1 MPNITRK
8 PRIPTRSASL
18 GKLHNVD
25 KPLPDIPSPATLVDQ
40 DLPEQQHDPH
50 DKYDRNSHYARTYSL
65 LIEYYYSSQT
75 SRSMQTNEDDDDDTG
90 SDMTTSDDS
99 ESEYSD
105 EAASRQSVVT
115 DLYTVASSYH
125 PKSYMSRSV
134 WTADEATVE
143 TLELQD
149 LDENEYF
156 NEEQVEQIVSQLRS
170 RGLPVYEDSEDSES
184 EYDDEYD
191 EDDEDTDG
199 MSFVAS
205 LTESTTASIRQAEKV
220 FGLMEKH
227 GGVKLKSLLKD
238 LIRWKHAKDV

>member
-1 MPNITRK
+1 MPNISRK

-40 DLPEQQHDPH
+40 DLPEQQHDL
-50 DKYDRNSHYARTYSL
+50 YANNDRNSHYARTYSL

-75 SRSMQTNEDDDDDTG
+75 SRSMQTNEDDDDDDTG
-90 SDMTTSDDS
+90 SDMTTSDS
-99 ESEYSD
+99 ESEYTD

-125 PKSYMSRSV
+125 PKSHMSRSV

-149 LDENEYF
+149 LDEDEF
-156 NEEQVEQIVSQLRS
+156 LNEEQVEQIVSQLRS

-184 EYDDEYD
+184 EYDDGYE

-205 LTESTTASIRQAEKV
+205 LTESNASIRQAEKV
-220 FGLMEKH
+220 FGLMQKH
-227 GGVKLKSLLKD
+227 GGVKLKSLMKD
-238 LIRWKHAKDV
+238 LIRWKHAKDA

>member
-1 MPNITRK
+1 MPNISRK

-50 DKYDRNSHYARTYSL
+50 DNYDRNSHYARTYSL

-75 SRSMQTNEDDDDDTG
+75 SRSMQTNEDDDDDDTG

-99 ESEYSD
+99 ESDYTD

-125 PKSYMSRSV
+125 PKSHMSRSV

-149 LDENEYF
+149 LDEDEF
-156 NEEQVEQIVSQLRS
+156 LNEEQVEQIVSHLRS

-184 EYDDEYD
+184 EYDDGYE
-191 EDDEDTDG
+191 ENDDDTDG

-205 LTESTTASIRQAEKV
+205 LTESTASMRQAEKV

-238 LIRWKHAKDV
+238 LIRWKHAKDL

>member
-1 MPNITRK
+1 MPNISRK
-8 PRIPTRSASL
+8 PRIPTRSVSL
-18 GKLHNVD
+18 GKLHPHNID
-25 KPLPDIPSPATLVDQ
+25 KPLPDIPSPATIVDQ
-40 DLPEQQHDPH
+40 DLPQHQHDLH
-50 DKYDRNSHYARTYSL
+50 ANNDRNSHYARTYSL

-75 SRSMQTNEDDDDDTG
+75 SRSMQTNDDDTG
-90 SDMTTSDDS
+90 SDMTTSDS
-99 ESEYSD
+99 ESEYTTD
-105 EAASRQSVVT
+105 GEASRQSVVT

-125 PKSYMSRSV
+125 PKSHMSRSV

-149 LDENEYF
+149 LDEDEF
-156 NEEQVEQIVSQLRS
+156 LNEEQVEQIVSQLRS

-184 EYDDEYD
+184 EYDDEEYD

-205 LTESTTASIRQAEKV
+205 LADSNASIRQAEKV
-220 FGLMEKH
+220 FGLMQRH

-238 LIRWKHAKDV
+238 LIRWKHEKEA

>member
-1 MPNITRK
+1 MPNISRK

-40 DLPEQQHDPH
+40 DLPEQQHDLH
-50 DKYDRNSHYARTYSL
+50 ANNDRNSHYARTYSL

-75 SRSMQTNEDDDDDTG
+75 SRSMQTDEDDDDDTG
-90 SDMTTSDDS
+90 SDMTTSDS
-99 ESEYSD
+99 ESEYTD

-125 PKSYMSRSV
+125 PKSHMSRSV

-149 LDENEYF
+149 LDEDEFLNEK
-156 NEEQVEQIVSQLRS
+156 QVEQIVSQLRS

-184 EYDDEYD
+184 EYDDEYE

-205 LTESTTASIRQAEKV
+205 LTESTASIRQAEKV

-227 GGVKLKSLLKD
+227 GGVKLKSLMKD
-238 LIRWKHAKDV
+238 LIRWKHAKGA